1 MFFIYLFFGIGVL
14 ATLVLMLPSILN
26 VCIYLISIFSNFKLE
41 RDNEKEVRQTLL
53 SKKKEIKIAKI
64 NKKYQAKLDEV
75 KDAKEEEVKENEVE
89 EVEEVEEVKEE
100 AHDEAV
106 EDKHEEVTA
115 PTYNYYSTEE

>member
-14 ATLVLMLPSILN
+14 ATFVLMLPSILS
-26 VCIYLISIFSNFKLE
+26 VYIYLISIFSNFKLE

-64 NKKYQAKLDEV
+64 NKKYQAKLDEA
-75 KDAKEEEVKENEVE
+75 KDTKEEEAE
-89 EVEEVEEVKEE
+89 EVEVEEVKEE
-100 AHDEAV
+100 VHDEAV

-115 PTYNYYSTEE
+115 PTHNYYSTEE

>member
-75 KDAKEEEVKENEVE
+75 EVNKEEEVK
-89 EVEEVEEVKEE
+89 EVEEVKEE